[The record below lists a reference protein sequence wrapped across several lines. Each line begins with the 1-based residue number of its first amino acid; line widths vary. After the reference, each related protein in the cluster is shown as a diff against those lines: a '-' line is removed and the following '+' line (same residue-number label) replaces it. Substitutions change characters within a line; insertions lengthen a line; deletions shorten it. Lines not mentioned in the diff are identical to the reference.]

1 MPKLKALL
9 YLLELLLCGEHRSSY
24 QTSRV
29 KLRYVNHSFSAFF
42 NCLSFILVENVI
54 LALLPLTDFFDRI
67 ITIHRSRGSCREL
80 LKHNG
85 PVQSL
90 LLSDQ
95 VDAARH
101 IILDEP
107 VRLLNLL
114 LEQQVL

>member
-1 MPKLKALL
+1 M
-9 YLLELLLCGEHRSSY
+9 
-24 QTSRV
+24 
-29 KLRYVNHSFSAFF
+29 
-42 NCLSFILVENVI
+42 I
-54 LALLPLTDFFDRI
+54 LALLPLTDFFDRV

-80 LKHNG
+80 LNHNG

-90 LLSDQ
+90 LLPDQ

-114 LEQQVL
+114 LEQ

>member
-1 MPKLKALL
+1 M
-9 YLLELLLCGEHRSSY
+9 
-24 QTSRV
+24 
-29 KLRYVNHSFSAFF
+29 
-42 NCLSFILVENVI
+42 I
-54 LALLPLTDFFDRI
+54 LALLPLTDFFDRV
-67 ITIHRSRGSCREL
+67 ITIHRSCGSCWEL

-90 LLSDQ
+90 LLPDQ

-114 LEQQVL
+114 LEQ